1 VTDVEVRRLTAP
13 VHEVDDLNAFIEL
26 AYEQGWTDG
35 LPVYPPTDDRV
46 EAMIDYLGRDPQE
59 VIGVMPP
66 GEGIA
71 TIEKIAIN
79 AVMAGCKP
87 EYMPIIVTAVEALLD
102 PRFELLRVQATTAGP
117 APLTIVSGPV
127 VKQLDFNYGAGTFTG
142 TGHRANATI
151 GRAIRLIL
159 WNIGYGRPGQMSQ
172 ATMGHPGR
180 YAYLVA
186 ERPPDDANPWEPF
199 HVTNGLQTEDN
210 AVSVF
215 PSVTHYQITPAIG
228 TQTFDN
234 SVFVILDSILHLGNF
249 RAATQKMLV
258 LNPQAVQILNDAG
271 WSKAR
276 FRDYILERAYRPVR
290 DIKRTGG
297 LSITYKHHWTKIVDP
312 EDDDALVPSMM
323 GPEGLQ
329 ILVSGGWG
337 SASSQSAWLD
347 SVHGE
352 LVTRKIDWSWE

>member
-1 VTDVEVRRLTAP
+1 VKLQSG
-13 VHEVDDLNAFIEL
+13 VHELEDLNAFIEL

-35 LPVYPPTDDRV
+35 LPVYPPTDDKV
-46 EAMIDYLGRDPQE
+46 EAMVAYLGRDPSD
-59 VIGVMPP
+59 VIGIMPP

-87 EYMPIIVTAVEALLD
+87 EYMPLIVTGVEALLD

-117 APLTIVSGPV
+117 APLMIVSGPV
-127 VKQLDFNYGAGTFTG
+127 VKQLGFNYGAGAFTG

-180 YAYLVA
+180 YTYLVA
-186 ERPPDDANPWEPF
+186 ERPSDDGNPWELF
-199 HVTNGLQTEDN
+199 HVTEGLQPNDN
-210 AVSVF
+210 AISMF
-215 PSVTHYQITPAIG
+215 PSVTHYQVTPAIG

-234 SVFVILDSILHLGNF
+234 SVFVLVDSICHLGNF

-258 LNPQAVQILNDAG
+258 LNPQGAQILAAGG
-271 WSKAR
+271 WSKQA
-276 FRDYILERAYRPVR
+276 FRDHLVERAVRPVR
-290 DIKRTGG
+290 DVKRTGG
-297 LSITYKHHWTKIVDP
+297 LSGTYKNHWTKVADP
-312 EDDDALVPSMM
+312 DDDAALVPSV
-323 GPEGLQ
+323 PDPDGLK
-329 ILVSGGWG
+329 ILVSGGYG
-337 SASSQSAWLD
+337 SASSQSIWID

-352 LVTRKIDWSWE
+352 LITRKVDWSWA

>member
-1 VTDVEVRRLTAP
+1 VTIGQRDLTSAVREVE
-13 VHEVDDLNAFIEL
+13 DLDGFIEL
-26 AYEQGWTDG
+26 AYAEGWTDG
-35 LPVYPPTDDRV
+35 LPVYPPTDQKV
-46 EAMIDYLGRDPQE
+46 EAMLAYLGRDPSE
-59 VIGVMPP
+59 VVGVMPP

-71 TIEKIAIN
+71 TLEKIAIN

-87 EYMPIIVTAVEALLD
+87 EYMPIVVTAVEALLD

-117 APLTIVSGPV
+117 APLAIVSGPV
-127 VKQLDFNYGAGTFTG
+127 VKQLGFNYGAGAFTG

-180 YAYLVA
+180 YSYLVA
-186 ERPPDDANPWEPF
+186 ERPPDDGNPWEQF
-199 HVTNGLQTEDN
+199 HVTNGLQPEDN

-249 RAATQKMLV
+249 RAATQKLLV
-258 LNPQAVQILNDAG
+258 LNPQAVQILDEAG

-276 FRDYILERAYRPVR
+276 FRDYLLERAVRPVR

-297 LSITYKHHWTKIVDP
+297 LSVTYKNHWTKIVDP
-312 EDDDALVPSMM
+312 NDDDALVPSMM
-323 GPEGLQ
+323 GPQGLQ

-337 SASSQSAWLD
+337 SASSQSIWID

-352 LVTRKIDWSWE
+352 LITRKINWKWD

>member
-1 VTDVEVRRLTAP
+1 MQLTAKT
-13 VHEVDDLNAFIEL
+13 HEAADLAAFIDM
-26 AYEQGWTDG
+26 AYERGWTDG
-35 LPVYPPTDDRV
+35 LPVYPPTDDLV
-46 EAMIDYLGRDPQE
+46 EAMLAYVGRDPAE
-59 VIGVMPP
+59 VIGIVPP

-71 TIEKIAIN
+71 TVEKVAIN
-79 AVMAGCKP
+79 AVMAGCRP
-87 EYMPIIVTAVEALLD
+87 EYLPIVITALEALLD
-102 PRFELLRVQATTAGP
+102 PAFELLRVQATTAGP
-117 APLTIVSGPV
+117 APLTIISGPV
-127 VKQLDFNYGAGTFTG
+127 VKQLGFNYGAGAFTG
-142 TGHRANATI
+142 TGHRPNSTI

-159 WNIGYGRPGQMSQ
+159 WNIGYARPGQMSQ
-172 ATMGHPGR
+172 ATQGHPGR

-186 ERPPDDANPWEPF
+186 ERPPDDGNPWEPF
-199 HVTNGLQTEDN
+199 HVTNGLQPEDN

-228 TQTFDN
+228 TQTFEN
-234 SVFVILDSILHLGNF
+234 SVFVITDSICHLGNF
-249 RAATQKMLV
+249 RAATQKLLV

-276 FRDYILERAYRPVR
+276 FRDYVMQRCVRPVR

-297 LSITYKHHWTKIVDP
+297 LSVTYKNHWTKLVDV
-312 EDDDALVPSMM
+312 DDDEALVPSMV
-323 GPEGLQ
+323 GENGLQ

-352 LVTRKIDWSWE
+352 LITRKIDWRWD

>member
-1 VTDVEVRRLTAP
+1 MTLQSR
-13 VHEVDDLNAFIEL
+13 VHEIEDLDAFIEL
-26 AYEQGWTDG
+26 AYEYGWTDG
-35 LPVYPPTDDRV
+35 LPVYPPTDDKV
-46 EAMIDYLGRDPQE
+46 EAMIAYLGRPATDT
-59 VIGVMPP
+59 VGVVPP

-87 EYMPIIVTAVEALLD
+87 EYMPLIVAAVEAMLD

-117 APLTIVSGPV
+117 APLAIVSGPV
-127 VKQLDFNYGAGTFTG
+127 VKQLGFNYGAGTFTG
-142 TGHRANATI
+142 TGHRPNATI

-186 ERPPDDANPWEPF
+186 ERPPDDGNPWEQF
-199 HVTNGLQTEDN
+199 HVTEGLQPEDN
-210 AVSVF
+210 AISMF
-215 PSVTHYQITPAIG
+215 PSVTHYQVTPAIG

-234 SVFVILDSILHLGNF
+234 SVFVLIDSICHLGNF

-258 LNPQAVQILNDAG
+258 LNPQGAQLLSESG
-271 WSKAR
+271 WTKQA
-276 FRDYILERAYRPVR
+276 FRDHLAERAVRPVR

-297 LSITYKHHWTKIVDP
+297 LSVTYKNHWTKVADP
-312 EDDDALVPSMM
+312 EDDSSLVPAVPS
-323 GPEGLQ
+323 PADLK
-329 ILVSGGWG
+329 ILVSGGYG
-337 SASSQSAWLD
+337 SASSQSIWID

-352 LVTRKIDWSWE
+352 LITRKVNWSWD

>member
-1 VTDVEVRRLTAP
+1 MQLTAKT
-13 VHEVDDLNAFIEL
+13 HEAADLAAFIDM
-26 AYEQGWTDG
+26 AYERGWTDG
-35 LPVYPPTDDRV
+35 LPVYPPTDDLV
-46 EAMIDYLGRDPQE
+46 EAMLEYVGRDPAE
-59 VIGVMPP
+59 VIGIVPP

-71 TIEKIAIN
+71 TVEKVAIN
-79 AVMAGCKP
+79 AVMAGCRP
-87 EYMPIIVTAVEALLD
+87 EYLPIVFTALEALLD
-102 PRFELLRVQATTAGP
+102 PAFELLRVQATTAGP
-117 APLTIVSGPV
+117 APLTIISGPV
-127 VKQLDFNYGAGTFTG
+127 VKQLGFNYGAGAFTG
-142 TGHRANATI
+142 TGHRPNSTI

-159 WNIGYGRPGQMSQ
+159 WNIGYARPGQMSQ
-172 ATMGHPGR
+172 ATQGHPGR

-186 ERPPDDANPWEPF
+186 ERPPDDGNPWEPF
-199 HVTNGLQTEDN
+199 HVTNGLQPEDN

-228 TQTFDN
+228 TQTFEN
-234 SVFVILDSILHLGNF
+234 SVFVITDSICHLGNF
-249 RAATQKMLV
+249 RAATQKLLV

-276 FRDYILERAYRPVR
+276 FRDYVMQRCVRPVR

-297 LSITYKHHWTKIVDP
+297 LSVTYKNHWTKLVDV
-312 EDDDALVPSMM
+312 DDEDALVPSMV
-323 GPEGLQ
+323 GENGLQ

-352 LVTRKIDWSWE
+352 LITRKIDWRWD

>member
-1 VTDVEVRRLTAP
+1 
-13 VHEVDDLNAFIEL
+13 
-26 AYEQGWTDG
+26 
-35 LPVYPPTDDRV
+35 
-46 EAMIDYLGRDPQE
+46 
-59 VIGVMPP
+59 
-66 GEGIA
+66 
-71 TIEKIAIN
+71 
-79 AVMAGCKP
+79 
-87 EYMPIIVTAVEALLD
+87 
-102 PRFELLRVQATTAGP
+102 
-117 APLTIVSGPV
+117 
-127 VKQLDFNYGAGTFTG
+127 
-142 TGHRANATI
+142 
-151 GRAIRLIL
+151 
-159 WNIGYGRPGQMSQ
+159 
-172 ATMGHPGR
+172 MGHPGR

-199 HVTNGLQTEDN
+199 HVTNGLQPEDN

-271 WSKAR
+271 WTKAR
-276 FRDYILERAYRPVR
+276 FRDYMLERAVPSRAR
-290 DIKRTGG
+290 HQTHRR
-297 LSITYKHHWTKIVDP
+297 LSVTYKHHWTKVADP
-312 EDDDALVPSMM
+312 NDDDALVPSMM

-337 SASSQSAWLD
+337 SASSQSIWID

-352 LVTRKIDWSWE
+352 LITRKIHWSWDK

>member
-1 VTDVEVRRLTAP
+1 MRLSST
-13 VHEVDDLNAFIEL
+13 VHELEDLDAFIEL

-35 LPVYPPTDDRV
+35 LPVYPPTDDKV
-46 EAMIDYLGRDPQE
+46 EAMIAYVRRDPAE
-59 VIGVMPP
+59 VIGVIPP

-71 TIEKIAIN
+71 TIEKIAVN

-87 EYMPIIVTAVEALLD
+87 EYMPLIVTAVEAMLD

-117 APLTIVSGPV
+117 APLAIVSGPV
-127 VKQLDFNYGAGTFTG
+127 VKQLGFNYGAGAFTG

-186 ERPPDDANPWEPF
+186 ERPADDGNPWQLF
-199 HVTNGLQTEDN
+199 HVSEGLQAEDN
-210 AVSVF
+210 AISMF
-215 PSVTHYQITPAIG
+215 ASVTHYQVTPAIG
-228 TQTFDN
+228 TQTLDN
-234 SVFVILDSILHLGNF
+234 SVFVLVDSICHLGNF

-258 LNPQAVQILNDAG
+258 LNPQAAQLLSQDG
-271 WSKAR
+271 WSKQA
-276 FRDYILERAYRPVR
+276 FRDHLVERLTRPVR

-297 LSITYKHHWTKIVDP
+297 LSVTYKNHWTRVADP
-312 EDDDALVPSMM
+312 QDDEALVPSV
-323 GPEGLQ
+323 PDRDGLK
-329 ILVSGGWG
+329 ILVSGGYG
-337 SASSQSAWLD
+337 SASSQSIWID

-352 LVTRKIDWSWE
+352 LITRKVNWRWD

>member
-1 VTDVEVRRLTAP
+1 MTDLTSR
-13 VHEVDDLNAFIEL
+13 VHEVADLNAFVEL
-26 AYEQGWTDG
+26 SYAEGWTDG
-35 LPVYPPTDDRV
+35 LPVLPPTDDLV
-46 EAMIDYLGRDPQE
+46 CAMVDYIGRDPNE

-66 GEGIA
+66 GEGVA

-87 EYMPIIVTAVEALLD
+87 EYMPIVVAAVEAMLD

-117 APLTIVSGPV
+117 APLVIVSGPV
-127 VKQLDFNYGAGTFTG
+127 VKQLGFNFGAGAFTG

-151 GRAIRLIL
+151 GRAVRLIL

-172 ATMGHPGR
+172 ATMGHPAR
-180 YAYLVA
+180 YSYLVA
-186 ERPPDDANPWEPF
+186 ERPPEEANPWEPL
-199 HVTNGLQTEDN
+199 HVTNAGLRAQDN

-234 SVFVILDSILHLGNF
+234 SVFVIVDSICHLGNF
-249 RAATQKMLV
+249 RAATQKLLV
-258 LNPQAVQILNDAG
+258 LNPQAVQILNAAG
-271 WSKAR
+271 WTKAA
-276 FRDYILERAYRPVR
+276 FRDHILERAVRPVR

-297 LSITYKHHWTKIVDP
+297 LSVTYKNHWTKIVDP
-312 EDDDALVPSMM
+312 EDDDALVPSMP
-323 GPEGLQ
+323 GPEGLH
-329 ILVSGGWG
+329 ILVTGGWG
-337 SASSQSAWLD
+337 SASSQSLWID

-352 LVTRKIDWSWE
+352 LITRKIDWSWD

>member
-1 VTDVEVRRLTAP
+1 MANLTSR
-13 VHEVDDLNAFIEL
+13 VFELDDINAWIEL
-26 AYEQGWTDG
+26 SYAEGLTDG
-35 LPVYPPTDDRV
+35 LPVLPPTDDLV
-46 EAMIDYLGRDPQE
+46 SAMIDYVGRDPSD
-59 VIGVMPP
+59 VIGVVPP

-87 EYMPIIVTAVEALLD
+87 EYLPIVIAAVEAMLD

-117 APLTIVSGPV
+117 APLAIVSGPM
-127 VKQLDFNYGAGTFTG
+127 VKQLGFNFGAGPFG
-142 TGHRANATI
+142 GSGHRANATI

-172 ATMGHPGR
+172 ATMAHPAR
-180 YAYLVA
+180 YSYLVA
-186 ERPPDDANPWEPF
+186 ERPPDEANPWEPI
-199 HVTNGLQTEDN
+199 HVTNGGLQPEDN
-210 AVSVF
+210 AISMF

-234 SVFVILDSILHLGNF
+234 SVFVILDSICHLGNF
-249 RAATQKMLV
+249 RAATQKLLV
-258 LNPQAVQILNDAG
+258 LNPQAVQLLNAAG
-271 WSKAR
+271 WTKAS
-276 FRDYILERAYRPVR
+276 FRDYILERAVRPVR

-297 LSITYKHHWTKIVDP
+297 LSVTYKHHWTKVADP
-312 EDDDALVPSMM
+312 NDDDALVPSMP

-329 ILVSGGWG
+329 ILCTGGWG
-337 SASSQSAWLD
+337 SASSQSLWLD

-352 LVTRKIDWSWE
+352 MVTRKVDWSWA

>member
-1 VTDVEVRRLTAP
+1 MKLRSS
-13 VHEVDDLNAFIEL
+13 VHELEDLNAFIEL

-46 EAMIDYLGRDPQE
+46 EAMVAYLGRDPSD
-59 VIGVMPP
+59 VVGIVPP

-71 TIEKIAIN
+71 TVEKIAIN

-87 EYMPIIVTAVEALLD
+87 EYMPLIVTAVEAMLD

-117 APLTIVSGPV
+117 APLAIVSGPV
-127 VKQLDFNYGAGTFTG
+127 VKQLGFNYGAGAFTG

-186 ERPPDDANPWEPF
+186 ERPPDDGNPWELF
-199 HVTNGLQTEDN
+199 HVTEGLQPPDN
-210 AVSVF
+210 AISIF
-215 PSVTHYQITPAIG
+215 PSVTHYQVTPAIG

-234 SVFVILDSILHLGNF
+234 SVFVLVDSICHLGNF

-258 LNPQAVQILNDAG
+258 LNPQAAQILSGAG
-271 WSKAR
+271 WTKQA
-276 FRDYILERAYRPVR
+276 FRDHVIERAVRPVR

-297 LSITYKHHWTKIVDP
+297 LSVTYKNHWTRVADP
-312 EDDDALVPSMM
+312 DDDESLVPSV
-323 GPEGLQ
+323 PDRDGLK
-329 ILVSGGWG
+329 ILVSGGYG
-337 SASSQSAWLD
+337 SASSQSIWID

-352 LVTRKIDWSWE
+352 LITRKVNWSWD

>member
-1 VTDVEVRRLTAP
+1 VELQSS
-13 VHEVDDLNAFIEL
+13 VHELDDLDAFIEL

-35 LPVYPPTDDRV
+35 LPVYPPTDAKV
-46 EAMIDYLGRDPQE
+46 ESMLAFLARKPDE
-59 VIGVMPP
+59 VVGIMPP

-71 TIEKIAIN
+71 TLEKIAIN

-87 EYMPIIVTAVEALLD
+87 EYMPIVVAAVEALLD

-117 APLTIVSGPV
+117 APLAIVSGPV
-127 VKQLDFNYGAGTFTG
+127 VKQLGFNYGAGAFTG

-159 WNIGYGRPGQMSQ
+159 WNVGYGRPGQMSQ

-186 ERPPDDANPWEPF
+186 ERPPDDGNPWEQF
-199 HVTNGLQTEDN
+199 HVTEGLQPSDN
-210 AVSVF
+210 AISVF
-215 PSVTHYQITPAIG
+215 PAVTHYQVTPAIG

-234 SVFVILDSILHLGNF
+234 SVFVLTDSICHLGNF

-258 LNPQAVQILNDAG
+258 LNPQGVQLLSAAG
-271 WSKAR
+271 WTKQR
-276 FRDYILERAYRPVR
+276 FRDHLVERAVRPVR

-297 LSITYKHHWTKIVDP
+297 LSVTYKNHWTRVADP
-312 EDDDALVPSMM
+312 EDDESLVPSVP
-323 GPEGLQ
+323 GPDGLKL
-329 ILVSGGWG
+329 LVSGGYG
-337 SASSQSAWLD
+337 SASSQSIWID

-352 LVTRKIDWSWE
+352 LITRKIDWSWD